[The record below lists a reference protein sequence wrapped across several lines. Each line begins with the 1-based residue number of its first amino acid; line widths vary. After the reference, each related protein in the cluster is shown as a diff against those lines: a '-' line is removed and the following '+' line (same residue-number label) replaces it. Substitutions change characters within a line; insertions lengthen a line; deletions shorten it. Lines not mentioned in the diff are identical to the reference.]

1 MSLKSTIKR
10 YVRGSVFLI
19 RSFVLEKPRGLDFSL
34 RQKTK
39 GISMEGNHG
48 YALTQKKSFQN
59 IMDRL
64 DINKDDNFIDI
75 GCGKGGVLYYASMY
89 PFKRIA
95 GIEIEDEL
103 YEIAVKNF
111 QRLNLTNIEIFHE
124 NAITYKN
131 YNEFN
136 VFFLFNPFE
145 PDIYQKVIDN
155 IFNTLNYKRN
165 DSRVYLICYGATIT
179 EYIRNKQIMK
189 LIDNYVDSVRGT
201 NVNIWKWER

>member
-48 YALTQKKSFQN
+48 YALTQKKAFQN

-124 NAITYKN
+124 NAITYKK